1 MKSFQKIFKKFSHE
15 TYFHV
20 PSVKFFRGNASSLS
34 TSNTLAS
41 EWGPRIGFVWYG
53 LSSCSQTLLQCSL
66 STSIIYC
73 SVEVTR
79 EHCFTSWTLDDS
91 QRARARRA
99 CRSAS
104 ITLNEREAHAFSSP
118 MSFPCNNSCFLSYRV
133 HPLVQLS

>member
-1 MKSFQKIFKKFSHE
+1 MFSHE

-53 LSSCSQTLLQCSL
+53 LSSCSQTPLQCSL
-66 STSIIYC
+66 STSMLTAALK
-73 SVEVTR
+73 SR
-79 EHCFTSWTLDDS
+79 ENIVLHPGHWMTLNEHEGAS
-91 QRARARRA
+91 RARRA

-104 ITLNEREAHAFSSP
+104 ITLNEREAHVFSSP
-118 MSFPCNNSCFLSYRV
+118 MPFPCNNNCFLSYRV
-133 HPLVQLS
+133 HPLAQLS